1 MPESPHFTRRMLLV
15 GGAFATALSL
25 QGRNS
30 AEVRNRDEQLSIID
44 PEFHF
49 LIGHALDR
57 LHDGHSL
64 GLEFQLA
71 VTAQP
76 RGTPL
81 KRALERFLVSY
92 DLWEEKFSVARARQG
107 SRPVSNLAAPAA
119 ELWCMDRVFLST
131 SEVPHQI
138 PLWVRMDVRAE
149 DISSLPPGS
158 EGEPGFDLTA
168 LIDLFSRPGR
178 DRQMRW
184 SLEKGPVRLGELAK
198 DESRR

>member
-1 MPESPHFTRRMLLV
+1 MPESPRCTRRMLLL
-15 GGAFATALSL
+15 GGVFATAFPSPA
-25 QGRNS
+25 REA
-30 AEVRNRDEQLSIID
+30 AEVRNRDEQLSLVD

-64 GLEFQLA
+64 GLEFQL
-71 VTAQP
+71 VVSAQP
-76 RGTPL
+76 RGIPL
-81 KRALERFLVSY
+81 KRSLERFIVSY
-92 DLWEEKFSVARARQG
+92 DLWEERFSVARARPG

-119 ELWCMDRVFLST
+119 ELWCMDRVFLSA
-131 SEVPHQI
+131 SEMPREL
-138 PLWVRMDVRAE
+138 PLWVRLDVRAE

-158 EGEPGFDLTA
+158 DGEQGFDLTA
-168 LIDLFSRPGR
+168 LIDLFSRPSR

-184 SLEKGPVRLGELAK
+184 SLEKGPVRLRELAA